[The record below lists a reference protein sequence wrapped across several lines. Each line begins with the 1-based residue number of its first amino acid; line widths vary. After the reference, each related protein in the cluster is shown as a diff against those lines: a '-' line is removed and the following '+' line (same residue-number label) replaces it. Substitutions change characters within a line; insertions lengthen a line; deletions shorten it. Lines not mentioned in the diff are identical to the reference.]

1 MKKPFLK
8 VALIPAVVLL
18 VFASGCNLV
27 ESPGANLEET
37 SVVLQ
42 EEFCVQFDEYR
53 TSSEFTDDV
62 TDIYAEAILDW
73 LAAEGVVL
81 EDICSIFQS
90 GGRIVLA
97 EPYTGHPWD
106 ITSKIHVK
114 RTDIYDEF
122 HPYVRPQTVTLP
134 DDIAGSG
141 YVPSFHYRGVR
152 KLNRALEDLV
162 DGGYGATS
170 YPSLSL
176 VMWFTKV
183 DPEPSTVDPLV
194 FSWDACITVT
204 VVVGDGDC
212 GGDDDDDSQ

>member
-8 VALIPAVVLL
+8 VALIPAVFLL

-27 ESPGANLEET
+27 DSPGANLADES

-53 TSSEFTDDV
+53 TDSEFTDDV
-62 TDIYAEAILDW
+62 SDLYAAQILAW
-73 LAAEGVVL
+73 LDAEDVNL
-81 EDICSIFQS
+81 DDICSIFQS

-97 EPYTGHPWD
+97 EPYQGHQWD

-122 HPYVRPQTVTLP
+122 HPYLRPQTVTLP
-134 DDIAGSG
+134 DDIMDPG

-152 KLNRALEDLV
+152 KVNRALEDLV
-162 DGGYGATS
+162 DGGMPG
-170 YPSLSL
+170 LSF

-204 VVVGDGDC
+204 VVVGNGDC
-212 GGDDDDDSQ
+212 GGDGDDDDEQ